1 MKKLIT
7 DADKLRIFLA
17 QKDALK
23 LLGVFEAKDRPN
35 AQKII
40 AFMAEQWER
49 AIKQR
54 HTTVNL
60 DLAISRNL
68 SDETILKI
76 DQLQHYRDIHVKQL
90 QNEKL
95 YSPGTVG
102 NVIQKQRIAKHL
114 AWLKDIEYELQS
126 LWGFDIDSSFHK
138 YNLPHCT
145 CPEHRR
151 GDPFRRV
158 DRTCPLHNA
167 EIKEMVQ
174 KVFDEIDHQ
183 FDVSKINHLY
193 ENTDENN

>member
-7 DADKLRIFLA
+7 DTDKLRINIA

-40 AFMAEQWER
+40 AYMAEQWER

-60 DLAISRNL
+60 DLAISRGL

-76 DQLQHYRDIHVKQL
+76 DQLQRYRDLHVKRL
-90 QNEKL
+90 KNEEL
-95 YSPGTVG
+95 YNVGTVG
-102 NVIQKQRIAKHL
+102 QVVQKQRIADHL
-114 AWLKDIEYELQS
+114 AWLRDIEYELQS

-145 CPEHRR
+145 CPQHIP
-151 GDPFRRV
+151 GNVFRRV
-158 DRTCPLHNA
+158 NRDCPLHN
-167 EIKEMVQ
+167 EEMKELVNEF
-174 KVFDEIDHQ
+174 FDKIDHNYNITGIE
-183 FDVSKINHLY
+183 K
-193 ENTDENN
+193 